1 MAKETGNAPSTSL
14 VALFQENKVGD
25 SAIGALSGRFCPHRE
40 RGCVVIEDEG
50 ALSMRTRACR
60 RGEQNSVVGKDYQG
74 SSEEE
79 NMTSA
84 ALYFMVRFCTASLT
98 IRKDECL

>member
-1 MAKETGNAPSTSL
+1 
-14 VALFQENKVGD
+14 
-25 SAIGALSGRFCPHRE
+25 
-40 RGCVVIEDEG
+40 
-50 ALSMRTRACR
+50 MRTRACR

-98 IRKDECL
+98 VRKDECL